1 MVFLLFIL
9 SVVIVIIILLGIAFV
24 TLFEREILGLR
35 QNRLGPNKIIFLGLF
50 QALLDG
56 LKLVKKEFIF
66 PKRRSDFLFMF
77 IPLLRF
83 LIIYLE
89 WFLLPFIGGF
99 INWQFSIIFFFC
111 LVGVIVYTSLLRGLI
126 RKSKY
131 AFLGAVRSRR
141 QRISFEVVFSLFF
154 IGVIVFL
161 KSFEIIKL
169 FNFFNFVFFFIFV
182 LIILVELNRAPFD
195 FSEGERELVSGYNVE
210 YRGFSFAL
218 LFLAEYGSLLFFS
231 VLIRILFFNNRIIII
246 RFNFLVLL
254 LIRRAFPRFRYD
266 FLINIFWFKIL
277 PVSIL
282 YFFFIFIFIV

>member
-1 MVFLLFIL
+1 M
-9 SVVIVIIILLGIAFV
+9 
-24 TLFEREILGLR
+24 
-35 QNRLGPNKIIFLGLF
+35 
-50 QALLDG
+50 
-56 LKLVKKEFIF
+56 
-66 PKRRSDFLFMF
+66 
-77 IPLLRF
+77 
-83 LIIYLE
+83 
-89 WFLLPFIGGF
+89 
-99 INWQFSIIFFFC
+99 
-111 LVGVIVYTSLLRGLI
+111 
-126 RKSKY
+126 
-131 AFLGAVRSRR
+131 RSRR

-154 IGVIVFL
+154 IGIIVFL

-246 RFNFLVLL
+246 RFNFIVLL

-266 FLINIFWFKIL
+266 FLISIF
-277 PVSIL
+277 
-282 YFFFIFIFIV
+282 